1 MLRDHR
7 AASPAKQP
15 VTMHAR
21 MIRLLIS
28 SVGSLV
34 GQNVLETLTDR
45 RSAFHVAGTTSVS
58 KFALD
63 RCDCVYLVPETAAPP
78 SAFQR
83 RFTEVFERERPD
95 LVLPGRD
102 ADVTVLAEM
111 AATDPALAARLA
123 CGNAASARLFEDKW
137 LSHGFACE
145 HGLGFA
151 PSAVASGPE
160 GIGDVE
166 SLAERHGF
174 PLIAKP
180 RLGFASRD
188 VRLIHNRRQLD
199 AAVRQPGL
207 IFQEYLGDASRI
219 AAFRASCEAEGLP
232 LHYSLEADK
241 FAVQTLV
248 RRDGQAGRIF
258 CTRQAMRAG
267 RSVEVQAIDSPQLQ
281 QLGADYARAFA
292 AAGWRGPLN
301 IQCQL
306 SAAGRYCA
314 YELNGR
320 LTGATA
326 ARYFLGYDEV
336 ATILEDLS
344 GRPAPKGHSPG
355 ARLPLKFH
363 KTAGVRLEDCA
374 SLEQRLEWHAPTQPS
389 AS

>member
-1 MLRDHR
+1 MTR
-7 AASPAKQP
+7 
-15 VTMHAR
+15 
-21 MIRLLIS
+21 ILIT

-34 GQNVLETLTDR
+34 GQNVLDTLDDR
-45 RSAFHVAGTTSVS
+45 RAAFHVAGTTSVS
-58 KFALD
+58 RIAMD
-63 RCDCVYLVPETAAPP
+63 RCDRVYLVPETTAPP
-78 SAFQR
+78 PLFQR
-83 RFTEVFERERPD
+83 RFAEVFEREQPD
-95 LVLPGRD
+95 VVLPGRD
-102 ADVTVLAEM
+102 ADVTTLAEM

-137 LSHGFACE
+137 LSHGFAVE
-145 HGLGFA
+145 HGLDFA
-151 PSAVASGPE
+151 ASAIASGPE
-160 GIGDVE
+160 GGAAVE
-166 SLAERHGF
+166 RLAERHGF

-188 VRLIHNRRQLD
+188 VRLIHDRHQLE
-199 AAVRQPGL
+199 AALREPGL

-219 AAFRASCEAEGLP
+219 AAFLVSCEAAGLP

-248 RRDGQAGRIF
+248 RRDGQAGVVF
-258 CTRQAMRAG
+258 CTRHRMHVG
-267 RSVEVQAIDSPQLQ
+267 RSVDVEFIDDARLHR
-281 QLGADYARAFA
+281 LGADYACALA

-306 SAAGRYCA
+306 NAQGRYRA

-336 ATILEDLS
+336 GAIIEDLS
-344 GRPAPKGHSPG
+344 GHAVPGGHSQG
-355 ARLPLKFH
+355 RRLPLKFH
-363 KTAGVRLEDCA
+363 KTGAIRPEHCA
-374 SLEQRLEWHAPTQPS
+374 SLELRQEWDAATERG